1 MIEEFKSISEINTDL
16 VEGKLLIMA
25 MAILTTI
32 DYEDIKKNEY
42 GCGSHPD
49 VVLAKIVELTN
60 KVYYEDEW
68 KSSEVK
74 RNRDVKI
81 NKILESLNFRNSYP
95 NK

>member
-1 MIEEFKSISEINTDL
+1 M

-42 GCGSHPD
+42 GGGSHPD